1 MNINSN
7 YTENSNVSIMDNE
20 TNNISSASKYE
31 SLDHLNARYSK
42 ALLPLTVFLAI
53 LAVIGVVGN
62 IIVILVFSISREY
75 KNSNFKIFV
84 LCLAV
89 VDLITCVSLIPAEVA
104 KHVHYFSFESE
115 AACKIK
121 CYFNV
126 FGSSSAALT
135 LTLISIDR
143 FRKVHQPMKR
153 QIWPS
158 LALKL
163 CMGCILFSIILS
175 WPAAQM
181 CGIESAPMKNVYG
194 GRTVV
199 YLCGAEK
206 KYQKSV
212 WRDVYKYVLFIL
224 QGIVSIAC
232 IFMYIMIGRVI
243 VKNWGA
249 HTAGNTLRF
258 DSSSR
263 SFDSSVKE
271 SNVNEVFIG
280 PEDVNN
286 SSGGVQTEA
295 EQQQEQQ
302 QPRKTLRKQSS
313 VFSNFSSTGRRLST
327 NDAAAK
333 RRMFNRQTSGFGFR
347 HFPYKTLI
355 WFILTVIF
363 IVTYIIYCGLSI
375 KVAMVFTLSP
385 RGFALFA
392 FFFRLYFLNNVAN
405 PIIYVLLDI
414 RFRRSCKKIFVMVK
428 RCAFCG
434 RNN

>member
-1 MNINSN
+1 
-7 YTENSNVSIMDNE
+7 MDNE
-20 TNNISSASKYE
+20 TSTISSSSKYE

-42 ALLPLTVFLAI
+42 ALLPLTVFLAV

-62 IIVILVFSISREY
+62 IIVIIVFSISRDY
-75 KNSNFKIFV
+75 RNSNFKIFV

-104 KHVHYFSFESE
+104 KHIHYFSFESE
-115 AACKIK
+115 AACKLK

-126 FGSSSAALT
+126 FGSGSAALT

-143 FRKVHQPMKR
+143 FRKVYQPMKR
-153 QIWPS
+153 QMWPS

-163 CMGCILFSIILS
+163 CLGCILFSIVLS

-181 CGIESAPMKNVYG
+181 CGIESAPMKNLYG
-194 GRTVV
+194 GHTVV

-206 KYQKSV
+206 KFQKSV
-212 WRDVYKYVLFIL
+212 WREVYKYVLFIL

-249 HTAGNTLRF
+249 HTVGNSLRF

-263 SFDSSVKE
+263 SFDSSLKE
-271 SNVNEVFIG
+271 SVVNEIILG
-280 PEDVNN
+280 PEDVKT
-286 SSGGVQTEA
+286 SSTGVPNEA
-295 EQQQEQQ
+295 EKQQEQQ
-302 QPRKTLRKQSS
+302 QPKKTLRKQSS
-313 VFSNFSSTGRRLST
+313 VFSNFSSSGRRMSSI
-327 NDAAAK
+327 DATAK
-333 RRMFNRQTSGFGFR
+333 RRMLNRQTSGFGFR
-347 HFPYKTLI
+347 NFPYKTLI

-363 IVTYIIYCGLSI
+363 IVTYCIYCGLSI
-375 KVAMVFTLSP
+375 KVTMVFNLSP
-385 RGFALFA
+385 GGFALFA

-405 PIIYVLLDI
+405 PIIYAFLDI

-428 RCAFCG
+428 RCNFCG
-434 RNN
+434 RKN

>member
-1 MNINSN
+1 
-7 YTENSNVSIMDNE
+7 MDNE
-20 TNNISSASKYE
+20 TSNISAASKYE

-42 ALLPLTVFLAI
+42 ALLPLTIFLAI

-62 IIVILVFSISREY
+62 IIVILVFSIGREY

-89 VDLITCVSLIPAEVA
+89 VDLITCVSLIPAEIA
-104 KHVHYFSFESE
+104 KHFHYFSLESE
-115 AACKIK
+115 ANCKIK

-126 FGSSSAALT
+126 FGSGSAALT

-143 FRKVHQPMKR
+143 FRKVYQPMKK
-153 QIWPS
+153 QIWPA

-181 CGIESAPMKNVYG
+181 CGIESGPMKNIYG

-212 WRDVYKYVLFIL
+212 WRDVYKYVLFML
-224 QGIVSIAC
+224 QGGVSIVC

-243 VKNWGA
+243 VKNWGD
-249 HTAGNTLRF
+249 HNVGNTLKF

-271 SNVNEVFIG
+271 SIVNEVILG
-280 PEDVNN
+280 PEDVKT
-286 SSGGVQTEA
+286 SSGGVQIET

-302 QPRKTLRKQSS
+302 PKKTLRKQSS
-313 VFSNFSSTGRRLST
+313 VFSNFSSTSRRLSS
-327 NDAAAK
+327 NDEAAK

-347 HFPYKTLI
+347 QFPYKTLI

-363 IVTYIIYCGLSI
+363 IITYIIYCGLSI
-375 KVAMVFTLSP
+375 NVAMVFTLSP

-405 PIIYVLLDI
+405 PIIYAFLDI
-414 RFRRSCKKIFVMVK
+414 RFRRSCKKIFAMAK
-428 RCAFCG
+428 HCEFC
-434 RNN
+434 RRES